1 MSNTTKT
8 PTTKKVGLLITHEV
22 KNYATWKTGF
32 DAHES
37 TRATMGVKVTG
48 VYTSVDNENLVTV
61 TSEVP
66 SLEAATGFINDP
78 KMKETMEKSGVIS
91 SPEFKIVT
99 IQN

>member
-8 PTTKKVGLLITHEV
+8 PTNKKVGLHITHEV
-22 KNYATWKTGF
+22 KNYTDWKAGF
-32 DAHES
+32 DSHET
-37 TRATMGVKVTG
+37 TRTEMGVRITG
-48 VYTSVDNENLVTV
+48 VYTSIDNENLVTV

-66 SLEAATGFINDP
+66 SLEAANGFINDP

-91 SPEFKIVT
+91 SPEIKIVT